1 MRQSF
6 ITLAC
11 FFLFGS
17 SVCSHVSAQS
27 STGFT
32 LSGTLVHDV
41 SDTPIEGANISI
53 LDGDRAV
60 TDSHGGFRLKIPAA
74 AKPGDDIQIL
84 IFHPAEYGFHRR
96 THRMNAVKT
105 QDAGQIRI
113 NRKSNIGVVGIVKD
127 GKTKKLVEGLTV
139 SVSSTNLAGTT
150 IEAKKTNAFGAFSF
164 VIPKV
169 AFASK
174 TDYVDLLI
182 QDPLGRYRD
191 YTKTVN
197 ILASIEILLD
207 NQVFKVKRKTVEISG
222 RKSVEI
228 EVEEG
233 SIVKISASGNI
244 KVGNFV
250 GSSAPDGLSSGVFGV
265 SLSAY
270 NLVPEFKHAVL
281 MYGLPGDTKWRSCG
295 LGCQF
300 IAQTSGK
307 MEIQFEIND
316 NSQGDNVGAYDVEIG
331 VE

>member
-1 MRQSF
+1 MKRSF
-6 ITLAC
+6 ITTAC
-11 FFLFGS
+11 FFLFWS
-17 SVCSHVSAQS
+17 SICSPILAQS
-27 STGFT
+27 SSGYTIT
-32 LSGTLVHDV
+32 GTLVHDV

-53 LDGDRAV
+53 LDGDRTV
-60 TDSHGGFRLKIPAA
+60 TDSHGGFTLKLPTA

-84 IFHPAEYGFHRR
+84 IFHPVEYGFHRR
-96 THRMNAVKT
+96 THRMNSAKT
-105 QDAGQIRI
+105 QDSGEVRI
-113 NRKSNIGVVGIVKD
+113 NRNANVGVVGIVKD
-127 GKTKKLVEGLTV
+127 GKTKKLVGGVTI
-139 SVSSTNLAGTT
+139 SVSSANLAGYT
-150 IEAKKTNAFGAFSF
+150 IEPKKTNAFGTFSF

-169 AFASK
+169 AFTSQ
-174 TDYVDLLI
+174 TQYVDLLI

-197 ILASIEILLD
+197 ILTSIEILLD
-207 NQVFKVKRKTVEISG
+207 DQLPKIQLKTVVISG
-222 RKSVEI
+222 RQSVEI

-233 SIVKISASGNI
+233 SIIKINASGSI

-250 GSSAPDGLSSGVFGV
+250 GNSGPDGLSSGVFGV

-316 NSQGDNVGAYDVEIG
+316 NAQGDNIGAYNVEIR